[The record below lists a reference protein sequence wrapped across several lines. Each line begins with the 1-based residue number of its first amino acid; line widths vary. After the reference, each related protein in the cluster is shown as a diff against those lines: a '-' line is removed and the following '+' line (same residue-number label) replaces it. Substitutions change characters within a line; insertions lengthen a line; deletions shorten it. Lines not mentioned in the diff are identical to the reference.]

1 MNFITKK
8 LMIQVGIFIASAV
21 VSSIAEK
28 KALELFDK
36 HEDNDP
42 EVIEAEVEE
51 ENIEDPQN
59 D

>member
-8 LMIQVGIFIASAV
+8 LMIQVGIFLASAV

-28 KALELFDK
+28 KALELFEK

-42 EVIEAEVEE
+42 EVIEHDVEE

>member
-42 EVIEAEVEE
+42 EIIDGDIEE
-51 ENIEDPQN
+51 ENTEDPQN

>member
-28 KALELFDK
+28 KALELFVEP
-36 HEDNDP
+36 EDNDP
-42 EVIEAEVEE
+42 EVIEHDVEE